1 MPQNVPHFVPLECT
15 VPWYLGTAR
24 ARGAAQP
31 SFLTVLNCCFE
42 SCSPIRVKKLSL
54 CQKSEGLHRVVA
66 LLEKS
71 KKDWHIMQDARRAAL
86 SGLKHFLAGFRSD
99 AEQVFKE
106 FDADG
111 SGCIDT

>member
-1 MPQNVPHFVPLECT
+1 M
-15 VPWYLGTAR
+15 
-24 ARGAAQP
+24 
-31 SFLTVLNCCFE
+31 
-42 SCSPIRVKKLSL
+42 
-54 CQKSEGLHRVVA
+54 
-66 LLEKS
+66 LEKN